1 MEKTTKSSL
10 SSFMTDLPWGKLPK
24 TIQDAVRVTH
34 QLGIGYLWVD
44 ALCIIQDDEED
55 KTREISLMGRIY
67 SQAEVTIVA
76 SRPKTAQEGF
86 LHPRIISEQPAF
98 ILPFRCA
105 NGNIGSV
112 RMFQAY
118 GHNGPEPL
126 DVRGWAMQESLL
138 ARRILEFGTR
148 QTRFTCRDDIVGY
161 GDGWMPHPEFHIGRH
176 DKLPE
181 QHHLLGNEAAQRPS
195 MLSVVEDWHWLIW
208 RYTTRQLTVESDRI
222 LAISSV
228 AEIYASSIPEH
239 YLAGVWS
246 SAMPTDLLWVVQTP
260 FQKRPAAFQGPSW
273 SWSSVNGQIWSFL
286 CSGPASSAPI
296 TRVCFRRFPCD
307 VKIIDTQLQL
317 ESASAPFGAIEY
329 GNLTVRGRIK
339 RAEWKQERQRGSEVL
354 CDRLRIPY
362 APDKF
367 LALRAFSDAE
377 ELDGF
382 GVDWAPISLLLI
394 WGSSR
399 RSASQESAVTVDRG
413 RDGYTGLLLRE
424 IGVSTYTRI
433 GIFEFVPE
441 YNPRYEGTHPE
452 TECKWR
458 ARFPYQSV
466 WFHDSEEET
475 ITIV

>member
-1 MEKTTKSSL
+1 
-10 SSFMTDLPWGKLPK
+10 MTDLPWGTLPK
-24 TIQDAVRVTH
+24 TIQDAV
-34 QLGIGYLWVD
+34 D
-44 ALCIIQDDEED
+44 ALCIIRDDEED

-67 SQAEVTIVA
+67 SQAGVTIIA

-86 LHPRIISEQPAF
+86 LHPRIISEQPEF

-161 GDGWMPHPEFHIGRH
+161 SDGWMPHPEFHIGRH
-176 DKLPE
+176 DKLPDGL
-181 QHHLLGNEAAQRPS
+181 HLQGDEAAQRPN
-195 MLSVVEDWHWLIW
+195 MLSVIKDWHWLIW
-208 RYTTRQLTVESDRI
+208 EYTTRQLTVESDRI

-228 AEIYASSIPEH
+228 AEIYASSIRGP
-239 YLAGVWS
+239 YLAGLWNF
-246 SAMPTDLLWVVQTP
+246 AMPTDLLWMVQP
-260 FQKRPAAFQGPSW
+260 PLQKRPAAFQGPSW

-286 CSGPASSAPI
+286 CSGSASSAPI
-296 TRVCFRRFPCD
+296 SRVSFRSFPCD
-307 VKIIDTQLQL
+307 ATITNTQLQL
-317 ESASAPFGAIEY
+317 ESASAPFGAITY

-339 RAEWKQERQRGSEVL
+339 GAEWKQESQRGSEVL
-354 CDRLRIPY
+354 CDRLRIPH
-362 APDKF
+362 APHEF
-367 LALRAFSDAE
+367 LALRAFSDAQ

-399 RSASQESAVTVDRG
+399 RLASQESSVTVDRG
-413 RDGYTGLLLRE
+413 GDGYTGLLLRKRD
-424 IGVSTYTRI
+424 VSTFTRI

-441 YNPRYEGTHPE
+441 YKPSYEDQ
-452 TECKWR
+452 R
-458 ARFPYQSV
+458 AQSMLV
-466 WFHDSEEET
+466 ALLR
-475 ITIV
+475 IG